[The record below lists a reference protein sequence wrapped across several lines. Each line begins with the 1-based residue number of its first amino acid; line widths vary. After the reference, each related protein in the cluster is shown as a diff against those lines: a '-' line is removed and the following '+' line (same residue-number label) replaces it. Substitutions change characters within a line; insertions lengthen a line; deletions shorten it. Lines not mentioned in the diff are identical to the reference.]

1 MRITAREVR
10 YRYRGTTALAG
21 VDLHVHGG
29 VFGLL
34 GPNGA
39 GKTTLLRL
47 ITGLLRPR
55 GGPLL
60 VGGHDM
66 GTIGGRRAVRRLV
79 GYLPEDPGLYAH
91 LTVRKNLDHAAL
103 LKGDPHARSRN
114 RRAGQ
119 VMDRLDLTAHAR
131 TRAGELSV
139 GGRQR
144 AGLAQALIGGPPLLV
159 LDEPTSALDPVHR
172 HRFRELLRDLA
183 RDTTVVL
190 STHVL
195 DDVARVCDRVGLL
208 DAGTVAFTGTA
219 AQLARAAP
227 DGQDLE
233 QGYAALLGHAP
244 APDQN
249 SRPEP

>member
-10 YRYRGTTALAG
+10 YHYRGTAALAG
-21 VDLHVHGG
+21 VDLDVHGG

-39 GKTTLLRL
+39 GKSTFLRL
-47 ITGLLRPR
+47 LTGLLRPR
-55 GGPLL
+55 AGSLL

-66 GTIGGRRAVRRLV
+66 GTIGGRRAVRRLA

-91 LTVRKNLDHAAL
+91 LTVRENLEHAAL
-103 LKGDPHARSRN
+103 LKGDPDARSR
-114 RRAGQ
+114 RRRVGQ
-119 VMDRLDLTAHAR
+119 VMDRLDLTPHAR

-144 AGLAQALIGGPPLLV
+144 AGVAQALIGRPPLLV

-172 HRFRELLRDLA
+172 HRFRELLRVLA

-208 DAGTVAFTGTA
+208 SAGTVAFTGTA
-219 AQLARAAP
+219 AQLAWAAP

-233 QGYAALLGHAP
+233 QGYAALLGHASG
-244 APDQN
+244 PDQN
-249 SRPEP
+249 SHPGP